1 MQIKGQ
7 KKSQIPSKTPPPRPP
22 KIRLRYRFDLNVNV
36 RTTFLGCV
44 KFLHFF
50 FLLQIYNADGESSAG
65 DRFTDIVCDSGLLTP
80 Q

>member
-7 KKSQIPSKTPPPRPP
+7 KISNPLKDTPPPPP
-22 KIRLRYRFDLNVNV
+22 KNPLKISVWMWMYVQPFWGVLN
-36 RTTFLGCV
+36 FSI
-44 KFLHFF
+44 F